1 MSDVVLMEYR
11 DGVAWI
17 TLNREKLFNAI
28 NTAMMKTLVSRL
40 KEAEAEKDVGVVVI
54 TGAGRAFC
62 AGGDLEEINAL
73 GTAPIDDRRG
83 YLNLFREMIVTI
95 RSLSKPVIAAVNGY
109 CIGGGNELNVAC
121 DLSIASEKAKFGQ
134 AGPRVGSVPLMGAT
148 QIMPLLV
155 GEKRAKEIIFLCRT
169 YSAREAAEL
178 GWVNKVVAHD
188 DLVPE
193 TQRWCD
199 ELLVMSPT
207 ALAMAKRSLNAFYQL
222 AYQSMEEGMEG
233 LALFW
238 GTDES
243 REGILAFKEKRK
255 PQFRKYL

>member
-1 MSDVVLMEYR
+1 
-11 DGVAWI
+11 
-17 TLNREKLFNAI
+17 
-28 NTAMMKTLVSRL
+28 
-40 KEAEAEKDVGVVVI
+40 
-54 TGAGRAFC
+54 
-62 AGGDLEEINAL
+62 
-73 GTAPIDDRRG
+73 
-83 YLNLFREMIVTI
+83 
-95 RSLSKPVIAAVNGY
+95 
-109 CIGGGNELNVAC
+109 
-121 DLSIASEKAKFGQ
+121 
-134 AGPRVGSVPLMGAT
+134 MGAT